1 VPPAPR
7 VTIRS
12 FQERGVGGIET
23 DAVVAVDVIRATTT
37 AITAVDAGMRC
48 FPAQTLEEAHELKQ
62 TLGDCL
68 LVGELGGSIPDGFDL
83 TNSPATLAALDGTE
97 RRPVVLLSS
106 SGTRMICEARAR
118 HTVYVAS
125 LRNYTAQALALEG
138 RDVTLIGAGSR
149 GEFREED
156 QLCCAWIAERLVA
169 AGHDADSETREL
181 IERWRGRP
189 ADAITVSESVRYVTR
204 TGQLADLEFILGH
217 VDDVKSA
224 FVLAAGEIVHAKH
237 R

>member
-12 FQERGVGGIET
+12 FQERGIDGIDT
-23 DAVVAVDVIRATTT
+23 DVVVAVDVIRATTT
-37 AITAVDAGMRC
+37 AITAVEAGMRC

-62 TLGDCL
+62 RLGDCM

-83 TNSPATLAALDGTE
+83 TNSPATLAALDGGR

-106 SGTRMICEARAR
+106 SGTRMIGEARAG

-125 LRNYTAQALALEG
+125 LRNYSAQADALEG

-156 QLCCAWIAERLVA
+156 QLCCAWIAERLVGS
-169 AGHDADSETREL
+169 GHEADVETREL
-181 IERWRGRP
+181 IGRWHGQP
-189 ADAITVSESVRYVTR
+189 AEAIRMSESVSYVTR
-204 TGQLADLEFILGH
+204 TGQLEDLDFILEH
-217 VDDVKSA
+217 IDDVDSA
-224 FVLAAGEIVHAKH
+224 FVLAADEIV
-237 R
+237 RDERP